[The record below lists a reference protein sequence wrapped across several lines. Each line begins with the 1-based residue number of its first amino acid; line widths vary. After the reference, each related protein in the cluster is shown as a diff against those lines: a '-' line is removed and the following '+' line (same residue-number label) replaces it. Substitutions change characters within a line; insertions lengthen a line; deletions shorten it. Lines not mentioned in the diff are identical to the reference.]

1 MQTLLRRHSWGIQA
15 RLAILAL
22 VTALPL
28 VVIASFAI
36 LRTVDDQRTQIQ
48 SDVQQMV
55 ESFLAD
61 VDREISAMQAELQVL
76 ATSPSLQTGD
86 FMAFDR
92 QMREA
97 LTIQGTGIVLLDT
110 KAQQLINTSR
120 PFGAYLPRATNS
132 EMLDRV
138 VATGKPQISDLII
151 GAVLRRPV
159 LTVGVP
165 VFRDGTVAYVLV
177 MVVGPEGLT
186 GLLNEQNLPPD
197 WNAGIFDRNNLIVA
211 HNRGLDRIIGQPAM
225 PELRARISRNLGG
238 WFPSVTKDGT
248 TV

>member
-1 MQTLLRRHSWGIQA
+1 
-15 RLAILAL
+15 
-22 VTALPL
+22 
-28 VVIASFAI
+28 
-36 LRTVDDQRTQIQ
+36 
-48 SDVQQMV
+48 MV

-61 VDREISAMQAELQVL
+61 VDREISAVQAELQVL

-165 VFRDGTVAYVLV
+165 VFRDGMVAYVLV
-177 MVVGPEGLT
+177 MVVGPEILSA
-186 GLLNEQNLPPD
+186 LLHEEVATPD
-197 WNAGIFDRNNLIVA
+197 WTAAILDRKGVIVA
-211 HNRGLDRIIGQPAM
+211 RNRDVDRFLGQPVAPM
-225 PELRARISRNLGG
+225 LREKLADSIESWIPNVTSDGIPVYSTFRKSPISG
-238 WFPSVTKDGT
+238 WTAAI
-248 TV
+248 